1 MKTNKL
7 ALIGI
12 LTALYVVLSTFMKIP
27 VIGNISLDLGYIAL
41 SIACGLVGPWAGF
54 VGAVGCGLESIL
66 FSSYGFSISWFV
78 ANLFIGFMCG
88 YLFKCTSNKIIRIAY
103 SVFAVLFAVGVVKT
117 GIECTLY
124 SIPVLVKIPK
134 NFTAFVMDSI
144 CMIIGLYIL
153 PRIQK
158 VVNK

>member
-41 SIACGLVGPWAGF
+41 AIACGLVGPWAGF

-78 ANLFIGFMCG
+78 ANLIIGVMCGFM
-88 YLFKCTSNKIIRIAY
+88 FKYTNNKIIRIVY
-103 SVFAVLFAVGVVKT
+103 TVVMVVIAVGLIKT
-117 GIECTLY
+117 IIECNLY
-124 SIPVLVKIPK
+124 SIPMSVKLPK
-134 NFTAFVMDSI
+134 NLTAFVMDSI
-144 CMIIGLYIL
+144 CMIIGIYIL
-153 PRIQK
+153 PRIEK
-158 VVNK
+158 AVKE